1 MSIKEKNMSYRIV
14 NLFYIKWIKKK
25 IVSKLCTYDMNML
38 SEYLNLYTKPLFK
51 VSSYV
56 NAHPLRGAV
65 SQLNIMSE
73 MFNMGTYYGRFSE
86 TLW

>member
-1 MSIKEKNMSYRIV
+1 
-14 NLFYIKWIKKK
+14 
-25 IVSKLCTYDMNML
+25 MNML
-38 SEYLNLYTKPLFK
+38 SEYLNLYTKPLCK
-51 VSSYV
+51 VPSYV

-86 TLW
+86 TL